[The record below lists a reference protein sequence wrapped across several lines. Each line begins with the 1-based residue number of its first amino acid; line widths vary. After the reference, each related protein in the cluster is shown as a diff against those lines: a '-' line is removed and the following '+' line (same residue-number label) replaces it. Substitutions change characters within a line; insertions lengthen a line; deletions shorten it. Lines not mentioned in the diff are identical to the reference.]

1 MVHHGPI
8 MDPARPLKVNYGS
21 IMVHREPIMHPR
33 LGRSWRRHGLSPIH
47 LGSIMSHHG
56 SIMPKHG
63 SIMDPYW
70 SIIEQALI
78 QHGAI
83 IVHHGP
89 SSIHLVH
96 WMVQHGSIMV
106 YHGSTLEV
114 WNHINCENTVFSLP
128 NNIFQKRQCFSKF
141 YARGFYE
148 YLKKIVVFMVK
159 RNLDNS
165 LGNRVQIEDY
175 VFFTLVFDPFKFYLW
190 NRWEN
195 FSPTVFWT
203 KSIEDED
210 HQEFTPRLQR
220 AQRVV
225 FIPFKKPTG
234 KRLPTRFVV

>member
-33 LGRSWRRHGLSPIH
+33 LGRSLRRHGLSPIH

-63 SIMDPYW
+63 SIIDPYW

-175 VFFTLVFDPFKFYLW
+175 AFFYSGLRSFKILLV
-190 NRWEN
+190 
-195 FSPTVFWT
+195 
-203 KSIEDED
+203 
-210 HQEFTPRLQR
+210 
-220 AQRVV
+220 
-225 FIPFKKPTG
+225 KPLGKLFADGFLNKINWRRRPPGIHSQIATG
-234 KRLPTRFVV
+234 TTCGLHSF